1 MIRASGVGSGI
12 DIESIV
18 SSLMSIERQPR
29 NALQQK
35 RDALDVELSAFGKAR
50 SAISLL
56 AESINKF
63 TDGKKFGAL
72 VAASSDEAVFTATAA
87 NSADAE
93 YHDIEVLSLAQA
105 HQVSSDPYASQT
117 AEVGTGDWSFTSG
130 GNSFDVTI
138 GSGND
143 SLIGLRDAINDA
155 AGNTSI
161 DASILNVSGGSR
173 LVLTARESGTAN
185 QISAS
190 REVPRGGLFGGTD
203 TLYPFTE
210 SRAASD
216 ARLKVDGFTV
226 TRSSNTITD
235 IVDGVTLELKGIG
248 TAALDTQR
256 DIEGTN
262 ESVNE
267 FVERYNA
274 MRTTMRDLGENA
286 LNGDR
291 LTRNVELRMQRAF
304 NEPLQLADGSTIS
317 PTELGFSFD
326 RYGVL
331 SIDADR
337 MQKAQSTDMAGFIEA
352 FVDEDN
358 GLAQRF
364 ESVLSGYSRPG
375 GLITSREDGIDSRRR
390 GYDSQIDR
398 YDYRLDKIEQRYR
411 LQFSNMDQLVSQ
423 LQNTSNSLYARFS
436 GNSG

>member
-1 MIRASGVGSGI
+1 MEQYV
-12 DIESIV
+12 
-18 SSLMSIERQPR
+18 P
-29 NALQQK
+29 
-35 RDALDVELSAFGKAR
+35 
-50 SAISLL
+50 
-56 AESINKF
+56 
-63 TDGKKFGAL
+63 
-72 VAASSDEAVFTATAA
+72 
-87 NSADAE
+87 
-93 YHDIEVLSLAQA
+93 
-105 HQVSSDPYASQT
+105 
-117 AEVGTGDWSFTSG
+117 
-130 GNSFDVTI
+130 
-138 GSGND
+138 
-143 SLIGLRDAINDA
+143 